1 MENQLVIQKSEA
13 VFYGN
18 DLITVS
24 KNCLLSLKLLQTW
37 TGHCAMAQTPP
48 STNTQKSPSKKIEKF
63 PKLFNCPKRICNN
76 PNPNPAMLQFRSFF
90 TGMRAGV
97 QPTLD
102 PSAETF

>member
-1 MENQLVIQKSEA
+1 
-13 VFYGN
+13 
-18 DLITVS
+18 
-24 KNCLLSLKLLQTW
+24 LKLLQTW

-102 PSAETF
+102 PSAETFWIGTICQPRERRGVDRCVWCACYGR